1 MSTENR
7 IDRGDYFEVIAGEPT
22 WENPTVWSSRGI
34 EWKLGTPG
42 ANADAVRAKAAQ
54 ALASNAAFL
63 AIANPTNAQAVTQVQ
78 RLTREV
84 NAIIRLLVTQQF
96 DDVSDT

>member
-7 IDRGDYFEVIAGEPT
+7 IDRGDYYEVIVGEPT
-22 WENPTVWSSRGI
+22 WENPTVWSSRNI
-34 EWKLGTPG
+34 EWKPGTAG
-42 ANADAVRAKAAQ
+42 ANQQAVRDKAHA
-54 ALASNAAFL
+54 ALAANAAFL
-63 AIANPTNAQAVTQVQ
+63 AIASPTNAQAVAQVQ
-78 RLTREV
+78 LLTREV